1 MLEDKKDK
9 KKKQMELGKEDFI
22 QTIAKGGDIELN

>member
-1 MLEDKKDK
+1 MLEDKKD